1 MKRAMPA
8 VNGLDVVSLFIGW
21 YLIAILRVYPELMIP
36 SPLSAV
42 IFDKD
47 GLLLDTET
55 VVRKAMFDAC
65 TDLGYTMEDA
75 LHLSLIGGAR
85 DSTDER
91 LRAHFG
97 PGFPLEVYRERCRL
111 HFEHICREEI
121 PVKPGARELL
131 MFLKQHAIPAGV
143 ATSTNRA
150 RSEENLRRTG
160 LIEFID
166 ALVTRDDVRFAKP
179 HPECFLRAASLLG
192 VAPAECLALEDSHHG
207 IRAAHAAGMAAIM
220 VPDMLQPTPE
230 IEPLCAAIVDSLVE
244 VHALLAERL

>member
-1 MKRAMPA
+1 
-8 VNGLDVVSLFIGW
+8 
-21 YLIAILRVYPELMIP
+21 MIP

-55 VVRKAMFDAC
+55 VVRKAMFDSC
-65 TDLGYTMEDA
+65 TELGYAMEDA
-75 LHLSLIGGAR
+75 VFLSLIGGAR
-85 DSTDER
+85 EGNDER

-97 PGFPLEVYRERCRL
+97 SDFPLAAYRERCRV
-111 HFEHICREEI
+111 HFEHICRDEV

-131 MFLKQHAIPAGV
+131 MFLRERGIPAGV

-160 LIEFID
+160 LMEFIEV
-166 ALVTRDDVRFAKP
+166 LVTRDDVRFAKP

-192 VAPAECLALEDSHHG
+192 VAPPECLALEDSHHG

-230 IEPLCAAIVDSLVE
+230 IEPLCAAIVDNLAKVQM
-244 VHALLAERL
+244 LLAKSLQPR

>member
-1 MKRAMPA
+1 
-8 VNGLDVVSLFIGW
+8 
-21 YLIAILRVYPELMIP
+21 MIP

-65 TDLGYTMEDA
+65 TDLGYTMQDA

-97 PGFPLEVYRERCRL
+97 PDFPLAAYRERCRI
-111 HFEHICREEI
+111 HFEHICRDEV
-121 PVKPGARELL
+121 PVKPGARDLL
-131 MFLKQHAIPAGV
+131 MFLKQRGIPAGV

-160 LIEFID
+160 LAEFID
-166 ALVTRDDVRFAKP
+166 VLVTRDDVRFAKP
-179 HPECFLRAASLLG
+179 HPECFLKAASLLG
-192 VAPAECLALEDSHHG
+192 ATPAACLALEDSHHG
-207 IRAAHAAGMAAIM
+207 IRAAHAAGMSAIM

-230 IEPLCAAIVDSLVE
+230 IEPLCAGIVDTLAKVQM
-244 VHALLAERL
+244 LLAESLLAG

>member
-1 MKRAMPA
+1 
-8 VNGLDVVSLFIGW
+8 
-21 YLIAILRVYPELMIP
+21 MIP

-85 DSTDER
+85 ENTDER
-91 LRAHFG
+91 LRAHYG
-97 PGFPLEVYRERCRL
+97 PDFPLAVYRERCRF
-111 HFEHICREEI
+111 HFEHICRDEV

-131 MFLKQHAIPAGV
+131 RFLRERGIPAGV
-143 ATSTNRA
+143 ATSTNRF
-150 RSEENLRRTG
+150 RSEENLQRTG

-166 ALVTRDDVRFAKP
+166 VLVTRDDVRFAKP
-179 HPECFLRAASLLG
+179 HPECFLRAATLLG
-192 VAPAECLALEDSHHG
+192 VAPAQCLALEDSHHG

-220 VPDMLQPTPE
+220 VPDMLKPTPE
-230 IEPLCAAIVDSLVE
+230 IEPLCAGIFDSLVA
-244 VHALLAERL
+244 VHRLLAKSLYAS

>member
-1 MKRAMPA
+1 
-8 VNGLDVVSLFIGW
+8 
-21 YLIAILRVYPELMIP
+21 MIP
-36 SPLSAV
+36 VPLSAV

-65 TDLGYTMEDA
+65 TDLGYVMEDA

-97 PGFPLEVYRERCRL
+97 AEFPLATYRERCRI
-111 HFEHICREEI
+111 HFEHICRDEV

-131 MFLKQHAIPAGV
+131 TFLKQRGIPAGV
-143 ATSTNRA
+143 ATSTNRF

-160 LIEFID
+160 LD
-166 ALVTRDDVRFAKP
+166 QLVDVLVTRDDVQFAKP
-179 HPECFLRAASLLG
+179 HPECFLRAAALLG

-207 IRAAHAAGMAAIM
+207 IRAAHAAGMSAIM
-220 VPDMLQPTPE
+220 VPDMLKPTPE
-230 IEPLCAAIVDSLVE
+230 IEPLCVGIVDSLATVQT
-244 VHALLAERL
+244 LLAASLPSR

>member
-1 MKRAMPA
+1 
-8 VNGLDVVSLFIGW
+8 
-21 YLIAILRVYPELMIP
+21 MIP

-65 TDLGYTMEDA
+65 TDLGYVMEDA

-97 PGFPLEVYRERCRL
+97 AGFPLATYRERCRI
-111 HFEHICREEI
+111 HFEHICRDEV

-131 MFLKQHAIPAGV
+131 TFLKQRGIPAGV
-143 ATSTNRA
+143 ATSTSRA

-160 LIEFID
+160 LD
-166 ALVTRDDVRFAKP
+166 QLVDVLVTRDDVQFAKP
-179 HPECFLRAASLLG
+179 HPECFLRAAALLG
-192 VAPAECLALEDSHHG
+192 ARPTECLALEDSHHG
-207 IRAAHAAGMAAIM
+207 IRAAHAAGMSAIM

-230 IEPLCAAIVDSLVE
+230 IEPLCVGIVDDLATVQT
-244 VHALLAERL
+244 LLAKSLPPR

>member
-1 MKRAMPA
+1 
-8 VNGLDVVSLFIGW
+8 
-21 YLIAILRVYPELMIP
+21 MIP

-65 TDLGYTMEDA
+65 TDLGYTMVDA
-75 LHLSLIGGAR
+75 LFLSLIGGAR
-85 DSTDER
+85 ENTDER

-97 PGFPLEVYRERCRL
+97 ADFPLTVYRERCRV
-111 HFEHICREEI
+111 HFEHICREEV

-131 MFLKQHAIPAGV
+131 GFLRQRGIPAGV

-150 RSEENLRRTG
+150 RSEENLKRTG

-166 ALVTRDDVRFAKP
+166 VLVTRDDVRFAKP
-179 HPECFLRAASLLG
+179 HPECFLKAASLLG
-192 VAPAECLALEDSHHG
+192 VAPAACLALEDSHHG

-230 IEPLCAAIVDSLVE
+230 IEPLCAGIVASLAE
-244 VHALLAERL
+244 VHTLLAESLQVR

>member
-1 MKRAMPA
+1 
-8 VNGLDVVSLFIGW
+8 
-21 YLIAILRVYPELMIP
+21 MIP

-55 VVRKAMFDAC
+55 VVRQAMFDAC
-65 TDLGYTMEDA
+65 TDLGYAMEDA
-75 LHLSLIGGAR
+75 LFLSLIGGAR
-85 DSTDER
+85 ENTDER

-97 PGFPLEVYRERCRL
+97 ADFPLAVYRERCRV
-111 HFEHICREEI
+111 HFEHICRDEV

-131 MFLKQHAIPAGV
+131 MFLKERGIPAGV

-150 RSEENLRRTG
+150 RSEENLKRTG

-166 ALVTRDDVRFAKP
+166 VLVTRDDVRFAKP

-230 IEPLCAAIVDSLVE
+230 IEPLCAGIVDTLAAVQ
-244 VHALLAERL
+244 ALLAHSLQPR

>member
-1 MKRAMPA
+1 
-8 VNGLDVVSLFIGW
+8 
-21 YLIAILRVYPELMIP
+21 MIP
-36 SPLSAV
+36 TPLSAV

-97 PGFPLEVYRERCRL
+97 PDFPLTAYRERCRM
-111 HFEHICREEI
+111 HFEHICRDEV

-131 MFLKQHAIPAGV
+131 TFLRQRGIPAGV

-160 LIEFID
+160 LMELID
-166 ALVTRDDVRFAKP
+166 VLVTRDDVRFAKP

-192 VAPAECLALEDSHHG
+192 VAPPECLALEDSHHG

-220 VPDMLQPTPE
+220 VPDMLEPTPE
-230 IEPLCAAIVDSLVE
+230 IEPLCAGIVDTLVD
-244 VHALLAERL
+244 VQTLLAKSLHAR

>member
-1 MKRAMPA
+1 
-8 VNGLDVVSLFIGW
+8 
-21 YLIAILRVYPELMIP
+21 MIP

-55 VVRKAMFDAC
+55 VVRQAMFDAC
-65 TDLGYTMEDA
+65 TDLGHTMEDT
-75 LHLSLIGGAR
+75 LFLSLIGGDR
-85 DSTDER
+85 TNTDER

-97 PGFPLEVYRERCRL
+97 ADFPLAVYRERCRV
-111 HFEHICREEI
+111 HFEHICREEV

-131 MFLKQHAIPAGV
+131 MFLKRRRIPAGV

-160 LIEFID
+160 LSEFID
-166 ALVTRDDVRFAKP
+166 VLVTRDDVRFAKP
-179 HPECFLRAASLLG
+179 HPECFLKAASLLG
-192 VAPAECLALEDSHHG
+192 AAPAECLALEDSHHG

-220 VPDMLQPTPE
+220 VPDMLRPTPE
-230 IEPLCAAIVDSLVE
+230 IEPLCAGIVETLGE
-244 VHALLAERL
+244 VQTLLAQSLGGR

>member
-1 MKRAMPA
+1 
-8 VNGLDVVSLFIGW
+8 
-21 YLIAILRVYPELMIP
+21 MIP

-55 VVRKAMFDAC
+55 VVRQAMFDAC
-65 TDLGYTMEDA
+65 TDLGYTMGDG
-75 LHLSLIGGAR
+75 LFLSLIGGAR
-85 DSTDER
+85 ENTDQR
-91 LRAHFG
+91 LLAHFG
-97 PGFPLEVYRERCRL
+97 ADFPLAVYRERCRV
-111 HFEHICREEI
+111 HFEHICREEV

-131 MFLKQHAIPAGV
+131 TFLRQRGIPAGV

-166 ALVTRDDVRFAKP
+166 VLVTRDDVRFAKP
-179 HPECFLRAASLLG
+179 HPECFLKAASLLG

-230 IEPLCAAIVDSLVE
+230 IEPLCAGIVDTLAAVQK
-244 VHALLAERL
+244 LLAQSLQAR

>member
-1 MKRAMPA
+1 
-8 VNGLDVVSLFIGW
+8 
-21 YLIAILRVYPELMIP
+21 MIP

-65 TDLGYTMEDA
+65 TDLGHTMDNE
-75 LHLSLIGGAR
+75 LFLSLIGGDR
-85 DSTDER
+85 RNNDER

-97 PGFPLEVYRERCRL
+97 AGFPLAAYRERSRI
-111 HFEHICREEI
+111 HFEHICRDEV

-131 MFLKQHAIPAGV
+131 MFLRQRGIPAGV

-166 ALVTRDDVRFAKP
+166 VLVTRDDVRFAKP

-192 VAPAECLALEDSHHG
+192 VAPPECLALEDSHHG
-207 IRAAHAAGMAAIM
+207 IRAAHAAGMSAIM

-230 IEPLCAAIVDSLVE
+230 IEPLCAGIVDTLAKVQT
-244 VHALLAERL
+244 LLAKSLHGR